1 MSRCAQLFLLLFV
14 LALGV
19 ADARSQEKSSEL
31 VERGQYIFSSAG
43 GCACHSPPKGTPY
56 AGGREFAL
64 PMAKVYSTN
73 LTADKET
80 GLGNWSDQQIRD
92 AITRGIRPDGER
104 LLPVMPYE
112 AYSGMAEEDLK
123 ALIAYLRTLKPVRKP
138 TPQLKT
144 WAPFYR
150 PLAMFVWS
158 KIFAKISTAPA
169 KAPQGGVE
177 RGRYLDEHVSL
188 CGDCHTPRNFMGVP
202 KRALYLAGAKKGQG
216 PPLGAEVPNI
226 TPDKETGIGDWKR
239 EDIAELLLTGTKPDL
254 DNVQGLMAEVIE
266 AGFKN
271 MKKEDVLAIVDYL
284 KSIPAVKNKVE

>member
-1 MSRCAQLFLLLFV
+1 MSRHAQFLLILFFI
-14 LALGV
+14 LLGV
-19 ADARSQEKSSEL
+19 GDAISQENADL
-31 VERGQYIFSSAG
+31 VERGQYIFSLAG

-56 AGGREFAL
+56 AGGREFPIPLAR
-64 PMAKVYSTN
+64 VYSTN

-92 AITRGIRPDGER
+92 AITKGIRPDGER

-112 AYSGMAEEDLK
+112 DYSGMAEEDLK
-123 ALIAYLRTLKPVRKP
+123 ALIAYLRTLKPVRKA

-144 WAPFYR
+144 WALFYR
-150 PLAMFVWS
+150 PLTTFVWS
-158 KIFAKISTAPA
+158 KVFAKTFTAPA
-169 KAPQGGVE
+169 KAPQGGIE

-202 KRALYLAGAKKGQG
+202 QWSLYLAGAKKGQG
-216 PPLGAEVPNI
+216 PLGVEVPNI

-239 EDIAELLLTGTKPDL
+239 EDIAGLLLTGTMPDM

-271 MKKEDVLAIVDYL
+271 MKKEDALAIADYL
-284 KSIPAVKNKVE
+284 KTIRPVKNKIE